1 MSRLRFL
8 IACLLLTC
16 GFSQAQTSSPT
27 QQPYQASAPLS
38 WELKNARWFDGQ
50 KIQKGNLYV
59 ENGVFVAKKPPKVN
73 RKMDM
78 RGQVLIGP
86 LAEAHNHNLQT
97 AWGWGQFADQYI
109 DEGVFYAA
117 MLCGDPDSVAAV
129 RPLAAA
135 PAAPDV
141 SFVTACITSSDGY
154 PLAAVL
160 PERTAEAAAAQKQI
174 VLVDSPEQAAR
185 QWAAIK
191 ARGGQW
197 LRLVL
202 AHSERPELRQQT
214 EHFGRLGLTPQTAA
228 ALTRLAHADGRKVVA
243 HVETAADFDAALA
256 AGVDVI
262 AHLPGYANTLDD
274 APGHFAISDES
285 AALAARQHTA
295 VITTTAATALFKLD
309 DAPLAALRDVQ
320 RANLARLQAAGVQLL
335 VGSDVFIGTARAEL
349 HALDE
354 LGIDRA
360 TLLRLATI
368 DTPRALFP
376 GRKLGCFEP
385 GCEASFLVLGSDPIA
400 DLAQVDMPML
410 RVKQGR
416 LLTRLADVAASSS
429 QASASTADTPARK
442 ASSKKTGKGKA
453 AKKNS
458 SKTTAKTQSKT
469 NSKAKQR

>member
-1 MSRLRFL
+1 MRFL
-8 IACLLLTC
+8 IASLLLTC
-16 GFSQAQTSSPT
+16 SFSQAQTPPPP

-59 ENGVFVAKKPPKVN
+59 ENGVFIAKKPPKVN

-78 RGQVLIGP
+78 RGQVLINP

-97 AWGWGQFADQYI
+97 AWGWGQFADKYI

-117 MLCGDPDSVAAV
+117 MLCGDPASVADV
-129 RPLAAA
+129 KPLAAD

-160 PERTAEAAAAQKQI
+160 PEPTAEAAAAQQQI
-174 VLVDSPEQAAR
+174 VLVDSPEQAR
-185 QWAAIK
+185 EQWPAIK
-191 ARGGQW
+191 ARGGSW
-197 LRLVL
+197 LRIVL
-202 AHSERPELRQQT
+202 AHSERPELRGRL
-214 EHFGRLGLTPQTAA
+214 EHFGRLGLSPDTAA
-228 ALTRLAHADGRKVVA
+228 ALTRLAHADGRRVVA

-256 AGVDVI
+256 AGVDAI
-262 AHLPGYANTLDD
+262 AHLPGYANMLDE
-274 APGHFAISDES
+274 APEHFAISDAA
-285 AALAARQHTA
+285 AALAARQRTA

-309 DAPLAALRDVQ
+309 GAPLAALRDVQ
-320 RANLARLQAAGVQLL
+320 RANLAKLQAAGVPLL
-335 VGSDVFIGTARAEL
+335 VGSDVFIGTTRAEV

-354 LGIDRA
+354 LGMDRA

-385 GCEASFLVLGSDPIA
+385 GCEASFLVLGGDPLA
-400 DLAQVDMPML
+400 DLGQVDMPML

-429 QASASTADTPARK
+429 QASASTADAP
-442 ASSKKTGKGKA
+442 KKPA
-453 AKKNS
+453 AKKKGGKAKATAKPQAKS
-458 SKTTAKTQSKT
+458 QTKTT
-469 NSKAKQR
+469 SKAKRR

>member
-1 MSRLRFL
+1 MRFL
-8 IACLLLTC
+8 IASLLLTC
-16 GFSQAQTSSPT
+16 SFSQAQTPPPP

-59 ENGVFVAKKPPKVN
+59 ENGVFIAKKPPKVN

-78 RGQVLIGP
+78 RGQVLINP

-97 AWGWGQFADQYI
+97 AWGWGQFADKYI

-117 MLCGDPDSVAAV
+117 MLCGDPASVADV
-129 RPLAAA
+129 KPLAAD

-160 PERTAEAAAAQKQI
+160 PEPTAEAAAAQQQI
-174 VLVDSPEQAAR
+174 VLVDSPEQAR
-185 QWAAIK
+185 EQWPAIK
-191 ARGGQW
+191 ARGGSW
-197 LRLVL
+197 LRIVL
-202 AHSERPELRQQT
+202 AHSERPELRGRL
-214 EHFGRLGLTPQTAA
+214 EHFGRLGLSPDTAA
-228 ALTRLAHADGRKVVA
+228 ALTRLAHADGRRVVA

-256 AGVDVI
+256 AGVDAI
-262 AHLPGYANTLDD
+262 AHLPGYANMLDE
-274 APGHFAISDES
+274 APEHFAISDAA
-285 AALAARQHTA
+285 AALAARQRTA

-309 DAPLAALRDVQ
+309 GAPLAALRDVQ
-320 RANLARLQAAGVQLL
+320 RANLAKLQAAGVPLL
-335 VGSDVFIGTARAEL
+335 VGSDVFIGTTRAEV

-354 LGIDRA
+354 LGMDRA

-376 GRKLGCFEP
+376 GRRLGCFEP
-385 GCEASFLVLGSDPIA
+385 GCEASFLVLGGDPLA
-400 DLAQVDMPML
+400 DLGQVDMPML

-429 QASASTADTPARK
+429 QASASTADAP
-442 ASSKKTGKGKA
+442 KKPA
-453 AKKNS
+453 AKKKGGKAKATAKPQAKS
-458 SKTTAKTQSKT
+458 QTKTT
-469 NSKAKQR
+469 SKAKRR